1 MPTRLEPASARGVA
15 LAVLDAALAERPQAA
30 EAAFADAPGLD
41 RLSTRDRAFA
51 RSLYTNTLRRLGEID
66 ALLRTRLQRR
76 PALRVMNLL
85 RLGVTQLH
93 VLRTPPHAAVAETV
107 TLAPAHARG
116 LVNAVLRRLADAPFE
131 DAPERNAPAW
141 LRARWTAAYGGA
153 GFAAI
158 AAAHAI
164 EPPLDLT
171 VKADP
176 DAWAARLNA
185 VRLPNGTLRLARAG
199 MIEDLPSYAEGAWW
213 VQDVAASL
221 PAALLG
227 PVAGMPVLDLCAAPG
242 GKTAQLAAAG
252 ARVTAV
258 EAAPER
264 AETLRR
270 NLDRLRLD
278 AEIIIADARG
288 DGPAFGH
295 ILLDAP
301 CTATGTVRRHPDIL
315 WSKRPENLAHLVRH
329 QRDLLDAAIA
339 RLAPGGALVYAV
351 CSLEPE
357 EGPEQI
363 EAALNRHPGLA
374 RREIAAEELGGLP
387 LRPTVEGDL
396 RTLPSDL
403 GDQGGMDG
411 FFIGR
416 LTRPA

>member
-15 LAVLDAALAERPQAA
+15 LAVLDAALAEHPQAA
-30 EAAFADAPGLD
+30 EAAFADAPGLA

-116 LVNAVLRRLADAPFE
+116 LVNAVLRRLTDAPFE

-176 DAWAARLNA
+176 DAWAARLDA

-199 MIEDLPSYAEGAWW
+199 MIEDLPGYAEGAWW

-227 PVAGMPVLDLCAAPG
+227 PVAGMGVLDLCAAPG

-258 EAAPER
+258 EAAPGR

-270 NLDRLRLD
+270 NLNRLRLD
-278 AEIIIADARG
+278 AEIVVADARG
-288 DGPAFGH
+288 DGPTFAH

-315 WSKRPENLAHLVRH
+315 WSKRPENLARPVRH

-339 RLAPGGALVYAV
+339 RLAPGGTLVYAV

-357 EGPEQI
+357 EGSDQI

-374 RREIAAEELGGLP
+374 RREIAADELGGLP
-387 LRPTVEGDL
+387 LRPTPEGDL